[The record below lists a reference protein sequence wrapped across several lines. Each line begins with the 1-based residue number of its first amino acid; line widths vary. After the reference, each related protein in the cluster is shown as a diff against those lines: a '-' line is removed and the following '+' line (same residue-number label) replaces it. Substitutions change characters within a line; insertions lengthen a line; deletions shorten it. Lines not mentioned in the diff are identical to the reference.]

1 MSNPTVSVII
11 PVYNAQEG
19 IKQCLD
25 SLLNQSFTDFEIIL
39 LNDGSTDNSLEVI
52 KKYAADNDFIRVID
66 KENEGVAKTRNKG
79 IQLANGKYIVF
90 IDNDD
95 FVDSDYL
102 ERFYNEIDQEQLDIV
117 LGGYKRVN
125 QEMKTLFKQD
135 LTQSEW
141 SKYIVV
147 APWARIYRT
156 SFLTDNNIQFFDY
169 PIGEDVIFTLTA
181 YNLTERIKIIDYNG
195 YNWFFNEK
203 SISNTSQ
210 RGFNPNIDI
219 VYFLSHLLQVAG
231 DSKYIRYFIKRYY
244 IWYLLFSGRAASSS
258 SFMDQYRRIKEWVS
272 KEVGS
277 GKIDAAL
284 RAHGAELVVLAGFMR
299 ILSGNFVNK
308 WTQKIINIHPALLP
322 SFPGLDAQGQ
332 ALEYGVKI
340 AGCTVHF
347 VDEGTDSGPIILQK
361 PVPVLND
368 DTEESLAAR
377 ILVEEHKAMPEA
389 LRLWA
394 LGKLEIQGRRVIVH
408 P

>member
-95 FVDSDYL
+95 FIDSDYL
-102 ERFYNEIDQEQLDIV
+102 ERFYNAIDQEQLDIV

-156 SFLTDNNIQFFDY
+156 SFLIDNNIQFFDY
-169 PIGEDVIFTLTA
+169 PIGEDVVFTLTA
-181 YNLTERIKIIDYNG
+181 YNLTEKIKIIDYNG

-219 VYFLSHLLQVAG
+219 VYFLSHLLKVAG

-272 KEVGS
+272 KENIDSNLGTAIRTAVVLVMAWVVVFACHKQHTLKDLDKHELLFICLS
-277 GKIDAAL
+277 GLATGASWLCYYKALQMGPASVVVPIDKL
-284 RAHGAELVVLAGFMR
+284 SLVVTVIFSYFVFHEKLNKKSLCGF
-299 ILSGNFVNK
+299 ICLIVG
-308 WTQKIINIHPALLP
+308 TLLM
-322 SFPGLDAQGQ
+322 L
-332 ALEYGVKI
+332 L
-340 AGCTVHF
+340 
-347 VDEGTDSGPIILQK
+347 
-361 PVPVLND
+361 
-368 DTEESLAAR
+368 
-377 ILVEEHKAMPEA
+377 
-389 LRLWA
+389 
-394 LGKLEIQGRRVIVH
+394 
-408 P
+408 